1 MLVKATIL
9 WTVLLLFEY
18 CGSNL
23 KILYRVQNA
32 DTEFSSFA
40 ERLLL
45 SNKAEANRDF
55 VLYAEAGMRSE
66 RKIRG
71 SNARS

>member
-23 KILYRVQNA
+23 KILYRVRNA

-55 VLYAEAGMRSE
+55 VLHAEAGMRAE
-66 RKIRG
+66 KKTRG
-71 SNARS
+71 SNVRS

>member
-9 WTVLLLFEY
+9 WTALLLFEY
-18 CGSNL
+18 CGCNL

-32 DTEFSSFA
+32 DTEFSSSA
-40 ERLLL
+40 EKLLL

-55 VLYAEAGMRSE
+55 VLYTEAGMRGE
-66 RKIRG
+66 RKTRG
-71 SNARS
+71 SSAKN